1 MVARLEGT
9 KDISCVLE
17 KLEALA
23 YDVITNDK
31 KIAFVY
37 RKGSNSNNLRGD
49 IKSAKDACK
58 FNGSIKVIY
67 WTSSSSM

>member
-1 MVARLEGT
+1 MVARLEGN
-9 KDISCVLE
+9 KDITCILE

-23 YDVITNDK
+23 YDVINSDK

-37 RKGSNSNNLRGD
+37 RKGSSSNNLRGD

-58 FNGSIKVIY
+58 FSGSVKIIY
-67 WTSSSSM
+67 GTSSTTM